1 MLLLPLQPSLT
12 QNVLWSSA
20 SFSFFGRDR
29 KQLLLRSAV
38 VIASVLQPHFAAA
51 SIIITAAELCLT
63 LSPFSLSFSFTCRSK
78 MPLYKSTRM
87 ATLAPIWIWNHRWPS
102 RRRRLRDC
110 KPGECTTN
118 HIPCKAATLI
128 FTFLTLNSFSIL
140 CCCRE
145 SAENVHM
152 ELGFWGSCSWV
163 ACSLLAF
170 HHRQTDSTHTH
181 TDTLCAWQMWETS
194 QGERERLL
202 HLLIKILPGCCQACG
217 AIKNVAICGTG
228 NCATNC
234 HKGRGEEGEQ
244 TECLTACQAVG
255 THWPA
260 TFAYSHLHI
269 ASSLAVRATCCCSF
283 FFWAATCS

>member
-1 MLLLPLQPSLT
+1 
-12 QNVLWSSA
+12 
-20 SFSFFGRDR
+20 
-29 KQLLLRSAV
+29 
-38 VIASVLQPHFAAA
+38 
-51 SIIITAAELCLT
+51 
-63 LSPFSLSFSFTCRSK
+63 

-110 KPGECTTN
+110 KPGKCTTI
-118 HIPCKAATLI
+118 HIPCKATTAAATLI

-140 CCCRE
+140 FCRE

-170 HHRQTDSTHTH
+170 HHRQTDSTQTQTH
-181 TDTLCAWQMWETS
+181 TDTLTNCAWQMWETS

-228 NCATNC
+228 NCATNWQ
-234 HKGRGEEGEQ
+234 RGKREEGHRHSA
-244 TECLTACQAVG
+244 CLPG
-255 THWPA
+255 SW
-260 TFAYSHLHI
+260 Y
-269 ASSLAVRATCCCSF
+269 SLASDICIFAFAHCLVSSRLVSRCTCNLLLLLFLGCNLQLICI
-283 FFWAATCS
+283 

>member
-1 MLLLPLQPSLT
+1 
-12 QNVLWSSA
+12 
-20 SFSFFGRDR
+20 
-29 KQLLLRSAV
+29 
-38 VIASVLQPHFAAA
+38 
-51 SIIITAAELCLT
+51 
-63 LSPFSLSFSFTCRSK
+63 

-118 HIPCKAATLI
+118 HIPCKAAVATLI

-140 CCCRE
+140 LFVGKVRKMCI
-145 SAENVHM
+145 
-152 ELGFWGSCSWV
+152 WSWV
-163 ACSLLAF
+163 SGAAARGWLAACWPF
-170 HHRQTDSTHTH
+170 TTDRQTAHTHRHTH

-228 NCATNC
+228 NCATNSQ
-234 HKGRGEEGEQ
+234 RGAGGKRGSRHSVP
-244 TECLTACQAVG
+244 ACQAVG

-269 ASSLAVRATCCCSF
+269 ASTRLVSRCTCNFLLLLFFGLQLAVNLHLIR
-283 FFWAATCS
+283 